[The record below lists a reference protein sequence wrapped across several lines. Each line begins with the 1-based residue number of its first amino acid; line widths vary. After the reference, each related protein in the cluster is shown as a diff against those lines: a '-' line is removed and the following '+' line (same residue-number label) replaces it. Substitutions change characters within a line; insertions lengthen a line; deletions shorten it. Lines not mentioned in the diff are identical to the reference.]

1 MRIVNP
7 GESSPLYGYDVCS
20 LHPLDRGVAVVSLL
34 LAFNLFATASSGRM
48 TAPAQDGA
56 LSLAAPESIT
66 IRNPETSAASASKDE
81 ISSAFVGGA
90 TTPGSIVRLA
100 MASNAT
106 APSTGLP
113 AAAPRSVGMS
123 AERLAAIDRVVARGV
138 KAGGYPGAAVVV
150 GRKGSSVWEK
160 GFGYLDWDAKS
171 QPVIP
176 ESSIYDLASLTKV
189 IGTTTALMVLY
200 DEGKI
205 QLDDPVTK
213 YIPAFSGGWKDSV
226 TLRHLLTHRSG
237 LPAGRDLWRVA
248 RSPEEA
254 RQMVVETPL
263 EARPGS
269 RFEYSDLG
277 ADMLGFVVEAVSG
290 KSLDTFLEERVYRPL
305 GMTDTFFKPAD
316 SLRARIA
323 PTEVTPPRGYPL
335 RGEVHD
341 ENAYALGGVAGHA
354 GLFSTAA
361 DLSIF
366 AQMMLNG
373 GVYNGVRIVA
383 DSTVRLFTTRAA
395 VGTRAL
401 GWDTCDNNGGCG
413 SYLSD
418 RAYGHTGFT
427 GTSIWI
433 DPDREMFVILLTNR
447 VHAARARQP
456 AKVISDV
463 RADLADAAALAVTDG
478 PDGVLAW
485 PASFRADRAVGWNRP
500 ERPVRSRRSR
510 GAGSHRKH
518 SRAHASKAK
527 SSHRSSAK
535 KAPAKHATSKSVA
548 KKPAAKKKH

>member
-1 MRIVNP
+1 M
-7 GESSPLYGYDVCS
+7 
-20 LHPLDRGVAVVSLL
+20 VSLL
-34 LAFNLFATASSGRM
+34 LAFNVLIATAPSV
-48 TAPAQDGA
+48 
-56 LSLAAPESIT
+56 APESISVAVT
-66 IRNPETSAASASKDE
+66 AS
-81 ISSAFVGGA
+81 V
-90 TTPGSIVRLA
+90 
-100 MASNAT
+100 
-106 APSTGLP
+106 GLP
-113 AAAPRSVGMS
+113 AAAPRTVGMS
-123 AERLAAIDRVVARGV
+123 AERLAAIDRVVARGL

-160 GFGYLDWDAKS
+160 GFGHLDWSAQSDA
-171 QPVIP
+171 VIP

-189 IGTTTALMVLY
+189 VGTTTALMILF
-200 DEGKI
+200 DEKKI
-205 QLDDPVTK
+205 SLDDPVVK
-213 YIPAFSGGWKDSV
+213 YVPGFAGGWKDSV

-254 RQMVVETPL
+254 RQMVIETPL
-263 EARPGS
+263 GARPGD

-277 ADMLGFVVEAVSG
+277 ADLLGFVVEAASG
-290 KSLDTFLEERVYRPL
+290 TTLDAFVAEHVYSPL
-305 GMTDTFFKPAD
+305 GMTDTFFRPAD
-316 SLRARIA
+316 SLKARIA

-341 ENAYALGGVAGHA
+341 ENAFALGGVAGHA

-373 GVYNGVRIVA
+373 GVYNGVRVVA
-383 DSTVRLFTTRAA
+383 DSTVRLFTVRAD

-418 RAYGHTGFT
+418 HAYGHTGFT

-500 ERPVRSRRSR
+500 ERAVRSRHGR
-510 GAGSHRKH
+510 GAGSHRRNLH
-518 SRAHASKAK
+518 SRRLARAK
-527 SSHRSSAK
+527 SSKSHSSAHRATVK
-535 KAPAKHATSKSVA
+535 KSASHSSVKKSGA
-548 KKPAAKKKH
+548 KKSTARRSTAKKH